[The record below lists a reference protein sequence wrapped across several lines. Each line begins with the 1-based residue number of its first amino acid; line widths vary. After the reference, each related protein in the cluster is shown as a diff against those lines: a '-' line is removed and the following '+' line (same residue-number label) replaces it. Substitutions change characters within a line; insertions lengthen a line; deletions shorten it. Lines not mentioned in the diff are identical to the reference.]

1 MLGLSTEEKEGDVIC
16 GKRCKGGV
24 MLGSK
29 RSLLRTL
36 RWIDGA
42 SGAFRSFFAFK
53 VIIFLSLAH
62 RIFVFCKKFLEP
74 MGSSKCSQS
83 RLIAQTRRTRGSAVQ
98 EDCIRGNMPPAAAE
112 GLSAEGQLVCSL
124 CTGRRLA

>member
-1 MLGLSTEEKEGDVIC
+1 
-16 GKRCKGGV
+16 

-36 RWIDGA
+36 RWMDGA

-74 MGSSKCSQS
+74 MGSSKWF
-83 RLIAQTRRTRGSAVQ
+83 TV
-98 EDCIRGNMPPAAAE
+98 AADGLDSTNA
-112 GLSAEGQLVCSL
+112 GLSG
-124 CTGRRLA
+124 TGRLYTG